1 MVGFPFKFVF
11 TDIQYFFDVMR
22 NKVLWTTASETSN
35 SEYLI

>member
-1 MVGFPFKFVF
+1 MVGFSFKFVF
-11 TDIQYFFDVMR
+11 ADIQYFFDVMR